1 MVDKRWFQD
10 RVRDADIS
18 QAKLANLLGIDRA
31 AMSLTFSGRR
41 KMQLEEAARIAE
53 ILALDVNEVLA
64 RAGVR
69 LPKGPRS
76 VPVVGVVD
84 AGGRIHDKKGAGR
97 VNPIGDPPRET
108 VAVRCEDR
116 AAVIYGWVLFFV
128 PQAAVAGDALE
139 RVSIVKAAEGTQH
152 LAAVSRGF
160 DAGTYNLRGLD
171 GRMTENVRV
180 ASASPVLWINA
191 G

>member
-18 QAKLANLLGIDRA
+18 QAKLAGMLGIDRA
-31 AMSLTFSGRR
+31 AMSLTFSGKR

-76 VPVVGVVD
+76 VTVVGIVD
-84 AGGRIHDKKGAGR
+84 AAGRVHDKRGAGR
-97 VNPIGDPPRET
+97 VDPTGDMPSGT

-116 AAVIYGWVLFFV
+116 AAVTYGWVLYFV
-128 PQAAVAGDALE
+128 PQASIAADALE
-139 RVSIVKAAEGTQH
+139 RVSIVRLADGTQH
-152 LAAVSRGF
+152 VAALSRGF
-160 DAGTYNLRGLD
+160 EPGAYNLRGLD
-171 GRMTENVRV
+171 GRMLENQRV
-180 ASASPVLWINA
+180 TSASPVLWIRA